1 MSGSVE
7 EGTPPASAELLAELG
22 AMKFRA
28 LQKRA
33 VKLGVGEDKLDE
45 ADEKSEVIELIVQQ
59 IAEIAA
65 REKAE
70 RNAELLAELGAMKF
84 RALQKRAE
92 ELGVG
97 EDKLDEAD
105 EKSEVIALILAAM
118 APVEDGAAAA
128 AAEAEAARLAQLRE
142 ELAGMKMRALQKRA
156 IELGVDEDT
165 LDEADEKSE
174 VIALILAA
182 MAPVEDGAAAAA
194 CQAAEAEADAAAAAA
209 AAEAEA
215 ARLTQ
220 LKEEL
225 AGMKMRALQTRA
237 EELGVDGA
245 ALDEADDKSA
255 VIELIMVQEST
266 TVMAPT
272 ASHFGSASNTVEM
285 ADAMSAVFAQWKKQG
300 LHIMLSYQW
309 DVQKEVKAVHALLQK
324 KKIPVWMD
332 VNGGMAADIYDSVS
346 TVVFDAAFR
355 VLCLTVRPC
364 VRRRWR
370 KACRMR
376 PWSSAS

>member
-33 VKLGVGEDKLDE
+33 EKLGVGEDKLDE

-105 EKSEVIALILAAM
+105 EKSEVIALILVAM

-128 AAEAEAARLAQLRE
+128 AAEAEAVRLAQLKE

-156 IELGVDEDT
+156 EELGVDEDK

-182 MAPVEDGAAAAA
+182 MAPVEDGAAAV
-194 CQAAEAEADAAAAAA
+194 AAEAEAASAAAA

-346 TVVFDAAFR
+346 TVVFVAAVR
-355 VLCLTVRPC
+355 VLCLTVRPR